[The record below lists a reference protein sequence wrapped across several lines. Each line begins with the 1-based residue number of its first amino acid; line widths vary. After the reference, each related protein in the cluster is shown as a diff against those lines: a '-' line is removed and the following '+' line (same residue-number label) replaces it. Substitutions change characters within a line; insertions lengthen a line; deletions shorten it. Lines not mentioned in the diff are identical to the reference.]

1 MTPIT
6 VNSGSAS
13 TTEQGVYLG
22 CLSFDTCGS
31 HGERAWQAPVGII
44 PPWVREICIGC
55 SKHRPE
61 LGTSFRNVA
70 EAEDPLCLHAAA
82 SRR

>member
-44 PPWVREICIGC
+44 PVGAGNL
-55 SKHRPE
+55 HRLQQTPA
-61 LGTSFRNVA
+61 GTWDVLQERG
-70 EAEDPLCLHAAA
+70 
-82 SRR
+82 